1 MAKNGN
7 IWQLSGIIL
16 KINKTLC
23 LVNMKEQLFTV
34 LNLLYYFSNKIMNM
48 KSIIICSLT
57 MLVGGAS
64 AQISTPV
71 KEIPSTIIGKVNPMN
86 TFIAE
91 LNYSVKDKDTTYTL
105 SFRDMKYEQITS
117 IKSIQFSGE
126 GNTVEQLYSLMKS
139 VFLDENKK
147 NKDYAVTVTL
157 GSNLVSI
164 SHYRNMVQFL
174 VDNSNVFLTEKQID
188 KLFGKS

>member
-1 MAKNGN
+1 
-7 IWQLSGIIL
+7 
-16 KINKTLC
+16 
-23 LVNMKEQLFTV
+23 
-34 LNLLYYFSNKIMNM
+34 M
-48 KSIIICSLT
+48 KSIIICSFT
-57 MLVGGAS
+57 MLVFRAS
-64 AQISTPV
+64 AQIGTPV
-71 KEIPSTIIGKVNPMN
+71 KEVPATIVGKVNPMN

-126 GNTVEQLYSLMKS
+126 GNTVDQFYSLFKS
-139 VFLDENKK
+139 VFSDENKK

-157 GSNLVSI
+157 GNKVISI
-164 SHYRNMVQFL
+164 SRYKNMALFL

>member
-1 MAKNGN
+1 
-7 IWQLSGIIL
+7 
-16 KINKTLC
+16 
-23 LVNMKEQLFTV
+23 
-34 LNLLYYFSNKIMNM
+34 M
-48 KSIIICSLT
+48 KSIIIAISL
-57 MLVGGAS
+57 LIAGNLF
-64 AQISTPV
+64 AQIGTPV
-71 KEIPSTIIGKVNPMN
+71 KEIQSTIVGKVNPMN